1 MSSDDWAI
9 IIGISRYPGFHDL
22 AGPENDARSIYEWV
36 TAESGGDVPADHV
49 RMVVSSQYPRESS
62 ALAAHPNMADA
73 IAPFERLNDV
83 ADENNRQGRSF
94 RVGRRLYL
102 YMSGHGF
109 APSLEENALLLANA
123 TRQRAGY
130 HVPGVSWARWLLD
143 AGYFDEL
150 LLFMDCSRDS
160 LPQVPA
166 TPLPF
171 VRQSYEANR
180 SPAFM
185 FAFAARWG
193 DTARERLV
201 DGIAHGVFTKALL
214 AGLKGAAADSGGR
227 ITSKSLEAYLRHYTK
242 TFLSEQD
249 RQNPDIAKEPEIHG
263 SSDFV
268 LLELGP
274 GRVPRLPVSLRIS
287 PNLLGKRIDILSSR
301 LESIA
306 SIPSATSPEVT
317 LQLSPGLYLVRVGGE
332 GEERHQVFEV
342 SGAGGVDVFL

>member
-36 TAESGGDVPADHV
+36 TAESGGAVPIEHV
-49 RMVVSSQYPRESS
+49 HLVVSSQFPMEAS
-62 ALAAHPNMADA
+62 ALSAHPNMADA
-73 IAPFERLNDV
+73 IAPFERLNEV
-83 ADENNRQGRSF
+83 AYENDRQSRGL

-109 APSLEENALLLANA
+109 APSLDENALLLANA
-123 TRQRAGY
+123 TRQRVGY

-150 LLFMDCSRDS
+150 LLFMDCSREL

-166 TPLPF
+166 SPLPF
-171 VRQSYEANR
+171 VRQSYEVSR

-185 FAFAARWG
+185 FAFATRWG
-193 DTARERLV
+193 DKSRERLV
-201 DGIAHGVFTKALL
+201 DGVAHGVFTSALL
-214 AGLKGAAADSGGR
+214 AGLKGGAADSAGR
-227 ITSKSLEAYLRHYTK
+227 ITATSLKAYLYNNTK
-242 TFLSEQD
+242 TFLSDED
-249 RQNPDIAKEPEIHG
+249 RQNPDIAKEPAIYG

-268 LLELGP
+268 LFELGSA
-274 GRVPRLPVSLRIS
+274 RVPRLPVSLRIS

-301 LESIA
+301 LEPIA
-306 SIPSATSPEVT
+306 SIPSATSPEIT
-317 LQLSPGLYLVRVGGE
+317 LQLSPGLYLARVGVE
-332 GEERHQVFEV
+332 GKEAHQLFEV
-342 SGAGGVDVFL
+342 SGAGGVNVSL